1 MDRKP
6 PAGTKINRQHPMAKD
21 MFFFCALDRN
31 GDQVDLINGT
41 VGVRD
46 SSGSST
52 AELIPTPYGLA
63 HDFEFTG
70 ADEWNGFNF
79 GNTGGSGVLEPD
91 ALTIIARFK
100 PEDETDGG
108 GSRIISKRI
117 AAGGNEDYA
126 VYLSSDKLS
135 MRYRI
140 NGSEDAI
147 DPSGRGELLGATF
160 VAALTVD
167 STGQDNYLWDLDLG
181 VLDRDINQTGATV
194 NGGTGDLCIGFRQG
208 EDRQFDGIIHYV
220 AMWNKKKSQAFI
232 DAFRRNPWQIFKHQ
246 IIYVPLIPGI
256 VSIQEGP
263 GTTVIITDV
272 NGDETWVDGAT
283 GLIITGTGFA

>member
-100 PEDETDGG
+100 PEDET
-108 GSRIISKRI
+108 
-117 AAGGNEDYA
+117 
-126 VYLSSDKLS
+126 
-135 MRYRI
+135 
-140 NGSEDAI
+140 
-147 DPSGRGELLGATF
+147 
-160 VAALTVD
+160 
-167 STGQDNYLWDLDLG
+167 
-181 VLDRDINQTGATV
+181 
-194 NGGTGDLCIGFRQG
+194 
-208 EDRQFDGIIHYV
+208 
-220 AMWNKKKSQAFI
+220 
-232 DAFRRNPWQIFKHQ
+232 
-246 IIYVPLIPGI
+246 
-256 VSIQEGP
+256 
-263 GTTVIITDV
+263 
-272 NGDETWVDGAT
+272 
-283 GLIITGTGFA
+283 